1 MELLDLPEKPT
12 IGARSPPIRLTAMVA
27 NDLLILGGGCA
38 GLSLAQRL
46 AMLGDRCPR
55 TQILERRSEYLAD
68 RTWCF
73 WNEPKAALT
82 ELIGHRWPVVS
93 LAVGERVVRI
103 DCAET
108 PYAMVPAAAF
118 YQDSLAKFA
127 QTPQLELELE
137 VAVLAAPQKV
147 AGRWYVETSAGTHS
161 AKTLVD
167 TRPPT
172 ILEPD
177 SALLWQS
184 FLGHEIECVSAVF
197 EPGVAEIMHFATD
210 GQGVILF
217 FYLLP
222 FSPQRA
228 LLEVTVF
235 AREPWQPASFHGEME
250 SFLQRRIGDASYT
263 ILRSEHGILPMGQTH
278 ISPMADTS
286 YVTAGLFAGGARAS
300 SGYAFQR
307 IQRWASDCAAALG
320 VGLLPVPQRAD
331 PAILRGMDRVFLRV
345 LRRHPERAPE
355 LFLALFQK
363 VEIAV
368 LVRFMSDQAT
378 LSDYLAI
385 VTALPAGLF
394 LREILPTL
402 RSAPIP

>member
-1 MELLDLPEKPT
+1 
-12 IGARSPPIRLTAMVA
+12 MVA

-38 GLSLAQRL
+38 GLSLARRL
-46 AMLGDRCPR
+46 ATLCERCPR
-55 TQILERRSEYLAD
+55 TQILERRSHYLAD

-73 WNEPKAALT
+73 WDEPKAALT

-93 LAVGERVVRI
+93 LAVGERVIRV

-108 PYAMVPAAAF
+108 PYSMIPAAAF
-118 YQDSLAKFA
+118 YQDSLAKLA
-127 QTPQLELELE
+127 QAPQLELEQD
-137 VAVLAAPQKV
+137 VSVLTAPQKV
-147 AGRWYVETSAGTHS
+147 AGQWYVETSVGTRS
-161 AKTLVD
+161 AKYLID

-172 ILEPD
+172 TLEPG

-184 FLGHEIECVSAVF
+184 FLGHEIECDAPVF
-197 EPGVAEIMHFATD
+197 EPGVAEIMHFAAD

-235 AREPWQPASFHGEME
+235 APEPWQPASFHAQMQA
-250 SFLQRRIGDASYT
+250 FLHRRVGDVRYI
-263 ILRSEHGILPMGQTH
+263 ILRSEHGILPMGQTRN
-278 ISPMADTS
+278 SPSADAS

-307 IQRWASDCAAALG
+307 IQCWANDCAAALG
-320 VGLLPVPQRAD
+320 AGLPPVSQRPD
-331 PAILRGMDRVFLRV
+331 PPIQRGMDRVFLRV
-345 LRRHPERAPE
+345 LRRQPELAPE
-355 LFLALFQK
+355 LFCALFEK
-363 VEIAV
+363 VDIGV
-368 LVRFMSDQAT
+368 LVRFMSDQA
-378 LSDYLAI
+378 SVADCAAI
-385 VTALPAGLF
+385 VTALPARPF

-402 RSAPIP
+402 KSSPIP